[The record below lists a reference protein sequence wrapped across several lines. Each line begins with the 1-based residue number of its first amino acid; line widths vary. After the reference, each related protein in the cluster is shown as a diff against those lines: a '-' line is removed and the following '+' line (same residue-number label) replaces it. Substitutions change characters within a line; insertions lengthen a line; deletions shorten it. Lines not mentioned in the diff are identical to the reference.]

1 LWMREKRGWTAIE
14 TMTEDYVARRLEASG
29 IVQGVG
35 FRPFVYQLAKKY
47 NLTGDV
53 ANTSSGVTIYI
64 QGNLSS
70 IESFSQ
76 DLAQKNPP
84 LSCITKISVDP
95 EAVKDIKGFTIA
107 KSKNSIGKSALISP
121 DVSVCDDCLRELFD
135 PTDRRYLYPFINC
148 TNCGPRYTIIDDIPY
163 DRPKTSMKHF
173 KMCKRCQSEYD
184 NPENRRFHAQP
195 NACDVCG
202 PNVTLYD
209 NRRRKI
215 ETENPIK
222 KTAALLKQGFIL
234 AIKGLGGYH
243 LAADAENSDAV
254 TLLRK
259 RKHREEKP
267 LAVMSVNLES
277 ILRYADIKPEEQA
290 LLASIQRPIVILK
303 KKQSGTPDLK
313 PLADAVAP
321 GNRYFGAMLPYTPLH
336 YLLLS
341 PDVTG
346 QDFTALVMTSG
357 NMSEEPIAI
366 DNDDAFKRLSGIA
379 DYFLVH
385 NRDIYLR
392 SDDSIIRRSA
402 GVVQFIR
409 RSRGYIPTPV
419 FLNKKVSPIL
429 ACGAELK
436 NTICITKE
444 DRAFL
449 SQHIGDLENIATY
462 EFFQLTVRHMKRILD
477 IHPEIVACDL
487 HPDYMSTR
495 YAMEQDK
502 VEKVRVQ
509 HHHAHIVS
517 CMAENKL
524 NGDVIGLSFD
534 GTGYGTDGAIW
545 GGEIFVA
552 DEEKFTRK
560 AHISYVPMPG
570 GAAAIK
576 EPWRMAVSYLYEA
589 FGQEFK
595 SLRLPG
601 LNKFDE
607 KKIKIIAEMIE
618 KKVNSPDTSSLG
630 RLFDAIAAICGIR
643 DTVHFEGQAAIEL
656 EMAAGE
662 KTNDIYDYEWT
673 SGDIYRILPGPV
685 IRGVVKDIENGVD
698 ICRISSK
705 FHQTLVSLF
714 SDLCET
720 IRKETKL
727 KRVVLSGGVFQNSLL
742 LTGLFNALEK
752 KDFKVYTHRLVPAND
767 GGISLGQAVIA
778 NAVVNGW

>member
-1 LWMREKRGWTAIE
+1 MA
-14 TMTEDYVARRLEASG
+14 EDYVARRLEASG

-47 NLTGDV
+47 DLKGDV
-53 ANTSSGVTIYI
+53 ANTSAGVTIYI
-64 QGNLSS
+64 EGALSS
-70 IESFSQ
+70 IEAFSH
-76 DLAQKNPP
+76 DLTQKNPP
-84 LSCITKISVDP
+84 LSSITNISVYP
-95 EAVKDIKGFTIA
+95 EGVKDIQEFTIS
-107 KSKNSIGKSALISP
+107 KSKNSIGKKALISP
-121 DVSVCDDCLRELFD
+121 DVSVCEDCLRELFD
-135 PTDRRYLYPFINC
+135 PADRRYRYPFINC

-173 KMCKRCQSEYD
+173 QMCKRCQVEYD
-184 NPENRRFHAQP
+184 DPENRRFHAEP

-202 PNVTLYD
+202 PHVTLYD
-209 NRRRKI
+209 NVRRKI
-215 ETENPIK
+215 ETENPIEK
-222 KTAALLKQGFIL
+222 AATLLKQGFIL

-254 TLLRK
+254 ILLRK

-267 LAVMSVNLES
+267 LALMSADIEH
-277 ILRYADIKPEEQA
+277 IRRYAQIQPEEQA
-290 LLASIQRPIVILK
+290 LLKSIKRPIVILK
-303 KKQSGTPDLK
+303 KKQPGTPDFK
-313 PLADAVAP
+313 ILAGEVAP

-336 YLLLS
+336 FLLLS

-346 QDFTALVMTSG
+346 QNFTALVMTSG

-402 GVVQFIR
+402 GATRFIR

-419 FLNKKVSPIL
+419 FLKKKVSPIL

-436 NTICITKE
+436 NTICLIKG

-449 SQHIGDLENIATY
+449 SQHIGDLENLATY
-462 EFFQLTVRHMKRILD
+462 EFFQLTIGHMKRILD
-477 IHPEIVACDL
+477 INPELIACDL

-495 YAMEQDK
+495 YAMEQDG
-502 VEKVRVQ
+502 VEKIQVQ

-524 NGDVIGLSFD
+524 DGDVIGLSFD

-545 GGEIFVA
+545 GGEILVA
-552 DEEKFTRK
+552 DEKKIIRK

-570 GAAAIK
+570 GEAAIR
-576 EPWRMAVSYLYEA
+576 EPWRMAVSYLHDA

-595 SLRLPG
+595 NLRLPG
-601 LNKFDE
+601 LNQFDE

-630 RLFDAIAAICGIR
+630 RFFDGIAAICGIR
-643 DTVHFEGQAAIEL
+643 SAVHFEGQAAMEL

-662 KTNDIYDYEWT
+662 KTEENYDYEWT
-673 SGDIYRILPGPV
+673 SGDVYRILPGPI
-685 IRGVVKDIENGVD
+685 IRGVVRDIENGVH
-698 ICRISSK
+698 ISQISSK
-705 FHQTLVSLF
+705 FHQTLVKLF

-720 IRKETKL
+720 IRKETQL
-727 KRVVLSGGVFQNSLL
+727 KRIVLSGGVFQNSLL
-742 LTGLFNALEK
+742 LTGLSEALEK
-752 KDFKVYTHRLVPAND
+752 KDFIVFTHRLIPTND

-778 NAVVNGW
+778 ANAAGASRRD

>member
-1 LWMREKRGWTAIE
+1 MA
-14 TMTEDYVARRLEASG
+14 EDYVARRLEASG

-47 NLTGDV
+47 NLKGDV
-53 ANTSSGVTIYI
+53 ANTSAGVTIYI
-64 QGNLSS
+64 EGTSDS

-76 DLAQKNPP
+76 DLVQKNPP
-84 LSCITKISVDP
+84 LSCITEILVNP
-95 EAVKDIKGFTIA
+95 EAVKNTKEFTIA
-107 KSKNSIGKSALISP
+107 KSKNSTGKSALISP

-135 PTDRRYLYPFINC
+135 PTDRRYQYPFINC

-173 KMCKRCQSEYD
+173 KMCKRCQAEYD
-184 NPENRRFHAQP
+184 DPGNRRFHAQP

-202 PNVTLYD
+202 PHVSLYD
-209 NRRRKI
+209 NTRRRI
-215 ETENPIK
+215 EAENPIE

-243 LAADAENSDAV
+243 LAADAENSNAV

-259 RKHREEKP
+259 RKRREEKP
-267 LAVMSVNLES
+267 LAVMSV
-277 ILRYADIKPEEQA
+277 DIEHICRFAQIQPEEQA
-290 LLASIQRPIVILK
+290 LLTSIQRPIVILK
-303 KKQSGTPDLK
+303 KKQPGTPYFK
-313 PLADAVAP
+313 PLADGVAP

-341 PDVTG
+341 QELTG
-346 QDFTALVMTSG
+346 QDFTALIMTSG

-366 DNDDAFKRLSGIA
+366 DNDDAFKRLSRIA

-402 GVVQFIR
+402 GAERFIR
-409 RSRGYIPTPV
+409 RSRGYIPAPV
-419 FLNKKVSPIL
+419 FLKKKVPPIL

-436 NTICITKE
+436 NTICLTKE

-449 SQHIGDLENIATY
+449 SQHIGDLENPATY
-462 EFFQLTVRHMKRILD
+462 EFFQLTIRHMKRILD
-477 IHPEIVACDL
+477 INPEMIACDL

-495 YAMEQDK
+495 YAMEQSK
-502 VEKVRVQ
+502 AEIVRVQ

-524 NGDVIGLSFD
+524 TGDVIGLSFD
-534 GTGYGTDGAIW
+534 GTGYGADGAIW
-545 GGEIFVA
+545 GGEILVA
-552 DEEKFTRK
+552 DEEKFIRK

-570 GAAAIK
+570 GDAAIK
-576 EPWRMAVSYLYEA
+576 EPWRMAVSYLYDA
-589 FGQEFK
+589 FGPEFK
-595 SLRLPG
+595 THRLPI

-607 KKIKIIAEMIE
+607 NKIKIIAEMIE

-643 DTVHFEGQAAIEL
+643 NVVHFEGQAAIEL

-662 KTNDIYDYEWT
+662 KTNEIYDYEWI
-673 SGDIYRILPGPV
+673 SGDVYRILPGPV
-685 IRGVVKDIENGVD
+685 IRGVAKDIENGVH
-698 ICRISSK
+698 ICKISSK
-705 FHQTLVSLF
+705 FHQTLVRLF

-720 IRKETKL
+720 IRRETEL
-727 KRVVLSGGVFQNSLL
+727 KRIVLSGGVFQNSLL
-742 LTGLFNALEK
+742 LTGL
-752 KDFKVYTHRLVPAND
+752 T
-767 GGISLGQAVIA
+767 
-778 NAVVNGW
+778 

>member
-1 LWMREKRGWTAIE
+1 M
-14 TMTEDYVARRLEASG
+14 TMAEDHVARRLEASG

-47 NLTGDV
+47 NLKGDV

-64 QGNLSS
+64 EGNLSN

-84 LSCITKISVDP
+84 LSHITKISVDP
-95 EAVKDIKGFTIA
+95 EAVKNTKGFTIA
-107 KSKNSIGKSALISP
+107 KSQNSIGKSALISP

-135 PTDRRYLYPFINC
+135 PADRRYRYPFINC

-163 DRPKTSMKHF
+163 DRRKTSMKHF

-184 NPENRRFHAQP
+184 DPENRRFHAQP

-202 PNVTLYD
+202 PHVTLYD
-209 NRRRKI
+209 NIRRKI

-254 TLLRK
+254 TLLRN

-277 ILRYADIKPEEQA
+277 IRRYADIKPEEQA
-290 LLASIQRPIVILK
+290 LLTSIQRPIVILK
-303 KKQSGTPDLK
+303 KKQPGTPDFK
-313 PLADAVAP
+313 TLADEVAP

-336 YLLLS
+336 YLLLNQGL
-341 PDVTG
+341 TG
-346 QDFTALVMTSG
+346 QDFTAMVMTSG

-402 GVVQFIR
+402 GAVRFIR

-419 FLNKKVSPIL
+419 FLKKKVPPIL

-436 NTICITKE
+436 NTICITKD

-449 SQHIGDLENIATY
+449 SQHIGDLENLATY
-462 EFFQLTVRHMKRILD
+462 DFFQLTIRHMKRILD
-477 IHPEIVACDL
+477 INPEIIVCDL

-495 YAMEQDK
+495 YAMEQDNI
-502 VEKVRVQ
+502 EKVRVQ

-524 NGDVIGLSFD
+524 NGDVIGLAFD

-545 GGEIFVA
+545 GGEILVA
-552 DEEKFTRK
+552 GEEKFTRK

-576 EPWRMAVSYLYEA
+576 EPWRMAVSYLHDA

-595 SLRLPG
+595 NLRLPG

-662 KTNDIYDYEWT
+662 KTDEIYDYEWT

-685 IRGVVKDIENGVD
+685 IRGVVKDIENGVH
-698 ICRISSK
+698 ICKISSK

-727 KRVVLSGGVFQNSLL
+727 KRIVLSGGVFQNSLL
-742 LTGLFNALEK
+742 LTGLFKALEK
-752 KDFKVYTHRLVPAND
+752 KDFKVFTHRLVPAND

-778 NAVVNGW
+778 SAVGGAA

>member
-1 LWMREKRGWTAIE
+1 M
-14 TMTEDYVARRLEASG
+14 TMAEDYVARRLEASG

-47 NLTGDV
+47 NLKGDV
-53 ANTSSGVTIYI
+53 ANTSTGVTIYI
-64 QGNLSS
+64 EGALSN

-84 LSCITKISVDP
+84 LSCITNISVDT
-95 EAVKDIKGFTIA
+95 EAVKNTQGFTIG
-107 KSKNSIGKSALISP
+107 KSKNTIGKSALISP

-173 KMCKRCQSEYD
+173 EMCKRCQAEYD
-184 NPENRRFHAQP
+184 DPENRRFHAQP

-202 PNVTLYD
+202 PHVALYD
-209 NRRRKI
+209 NTRREI
-215 ETENPIK
+215 ETENPIE

-243 LAADAENSDAV
+243 LAADAENNDAV
-254 TLLRK
+254 ILLRK

-267 LAVMSVNLES
+267 LALMS
-277 ILRYADIKPEEQA
+277 ADIEHIRRFAQIQPEEQA
-290 LLASIQRPIVILK
+290 LLTSIQRPIVLLK
-303 KKQSGTPDLK
+303 KKQPGTPDFK

-321 GNRYFGAMLPYTPLH
+321 GNKYFGAMLPYTPLH

-341 PDVTG
+341 KGLTG

-379 DYFLVH
+379 DYFLIH

-392 SDDSIIRRSA
+392 SDDSIIRRSTGA
-402 GVVQFIR
+402 VRFIR

-419 FLNKKVSPIL
+419 FLKKKVPPIL

-436 NTICITKE
+436 NTICLTKD

-449 SQHIGDLENIATY
+449 SQHVGDLENLATY
-462 EFFQLTVRHMKRILD
+462 EFFQLTIRHMRRILD
-477 IHPEIVACDL
+477 INPEIIACDL

-502 VEKVRVQ
+502 VEKAQVQ

-524 NGDVIGLSFD
+524 NGDVIGLAFD

-545 GGEIFVA
+545 GGEILVA
-552 DEEKFTRK
+552 DEEIFMRK

-570 GAAAIK
+570 GEAAIK
-576 EPWRMAVSYLYEA
+576 EPWRMTVSYLYDA
-589 FGQEFK
+589 FGQKFK
-595 SLRLPG
+595 TLRLPF

-607 KKIKIIAEMIE
+607 KKVKIIAEMIE

-643 DTVHFEGQAAIEL
+643 NTVHFEGQAAIEL

-662 KTNDIYDYEWT
+662 KTDEIYDYEWT
-673 SGDIYRILPGPV
+673 SGDVYRILPGPV
-685 IRGVVKDIENGVD
+685 IRGIVKDIENGVHT
-698 ICRISSK
+698 CKISSK
-705 FHQTLVSLF
+705 FHQTLVRLF

-720 IRKETKL
+720 IRKETEL

-742 LTGLFNALEK
+742 LTGLSEALEK
-752 KDFKVYTHRLVPAND
+752 KNFKVFTHRLVPAND

-778 NAVVNGW
+778 NAVVNGR

>member
-1 LWMREKRGWTAIE
+1 L
-14 TMTEDYVARRLEASG
+14 TMAEDYVARRLEASG

-47 NLTGDV
+47 NLKGDV
-53 ANTSSGVTIYI
+53 ANTSTGVTIYI
-64 QGNLSS
+64 EGALSN

-84 LSCITKISVDP
+84 LSCITKISFDP
-95 EAVKDIKGFTIA
+95 EAVKNIKGFTIA
-107 KSKNSIGKSALISP
+107 KSINSTGKSALISP
-121 DVSVCDDCLRELFD
+121 DVSVCDDCLQELFN
-135 PTDRRYLYPFINC
+135 PADRRYLYPFINC

-173 KMCKRCQSEYD
+173 QMCEKCQAEYD

-202 PNVTLYD
+202 PHVTLYD
-209 NRRRKI
+209 NTRREIK
-215 ETENPIK
+215 TENPIE

-267 LAVMSVNLES
+267 LAVMSVSLKC
-277 ILRYADIKPEEQA
+277 IRRYADIKPEEQA
-290 LLASIQRPIVILK
+290 LLISIQRPIVLLK
-303 KKQSGTPDLK
+303 KKQPGTPDFK
-313 PLADAVAP
+313 HLADAVAP
-321 GNRYFGAMLPYTPLH
+321 GNKYFGAMLPYTPLH
-336 YLLLS
+336 YLLLN

-346 QDFTALVMTSG
+346 QDFIALVMTSG
-357 NMSEEPIAI
+357 NISEEPIAI

-379 DYFLVH
+379 DYFLIH

-402 GVVQFIR
+402 GAVRFIR

-419 FLNKKVSPIL
+419 FLKKKVPPIL

-436 NTICITKE
+436 NTICFTKE

-449 SQHIGDLENIATY
+449 SQHIGDLENLATY
-462 EFFQLTVRHMKRILD
+462 EFFQLTIRHMKRILD
-477 IHPEIVACDL
+477 ISPEIIACDL

-517 CMAENKL
+517 CMAENNL
-524 NGDVIGLSFD
+524 DGDVIGLAFD

-545 GGEIFVA
+545 GGEILVA
-552 DEEKFTRK
+552 DEEKFIRK

-570 GAAAIK
+570 SAAAIK
-576 EPWRMAVSYLYEA
+576 EPWRMAVSYLYDA
-589 FGQEFK
+589 FGQELK
-595 SLRLPG
+595 NHRLPF

-607 KKIKIIAEMIE
+607 KKIKIIAEMID
-618 KKVNSPDTSSLG
+618 KKLNSPDTSSLG

-643 DTVHFEGQAAIEL
+643 NTVHFEGQAAIEL

-662 KTNDIYDYEWT
+662 KTNEIYDYEWT
-673 SGDIYRILPGPV
+673 SGDVYRILPGPV
-685 IRGVVKDIENGVD
+685 IRGVVKDIENGVHTSE
-698 ICRISSK
+698 ISSK
-705 FHQTLVSLF
+705 FHQTLVRLF

-720 IRKETKL
+720 IRKETEL
-727 KRVVLSGGVFQNSLL
+727 KRIVLSGGVFQNSLL
-742 LTGLFNALEK
+742 LAGLSEALEK
-752 KDFKVYTHRLVPAND
+752 KDFKVVTHRLVPAND

-778 NAVVNGW
+778 NAVVNGR

>member
-1 LWMREKRGWTAIE
+1 L
-14 TMTEDYVARRLEASG
+14 TMAENYVARRLEASG

-47 NLTGDV
+47 NLKGDV
-53 ANTSSGVTIYI
+53 TNTSSGVTIYI
-64 QGNLSS
+64 EGALSN
-70 IESFSQ
+70 IEYFSQ

-84 LSCITKISVDP
+84 LSCITKISVYP
-95 EAVKDIKGFTIA
+95 EAVKDIKEFTIS
-107 KSKNSIGKSALISP
+107 KSKNSSGKSALISP
-121 DVSVCDDCLRELFD
+121 DVSVCEDCLRELFD
-135 PTDRRYLYPFINC
+135 PADRRYRYPFINC

-173 KMCKRCQSEYD
+173 KMCKRCQAEYD
-184 NPENRRFHAQP
+184 DPENRRFHAQP

-202 PNVTLYD
+202 PHVTLYD
-209 NRRRKI
+209 NTRREI
-215 ETENPIK
+215 ETENPIE

-267 LAVMSVNLES
+267 LALMS
-277 ILRYADIKPEEQA
+277 ADIEHIRRFAQIQSQEQA

-303 KKQSGTPDLK
+303 KKQSGTSDFK

-321 GNRYFGAMLPYTPLH
+321 GNKYFGAMLPYTPLH

-341 PDVTG
+341 QGLTG
-346 QDFTALVMTSG
+346 EDFTALVMTSG

-366 DNDDAFKRLSGIA
+366 DNADAFKRLSGIA

-402 GVVQFIR
+402 GAVRFIR

-419 FLNKKVSPIL
+419 FLKKKVLPIL

-436 NTICITKE
+436 NTICLTKE

-449 SQHIGDLENIATY
+449 SQHIGDLENLATY
-462 EFFQLTVRHMKRILD
+462 EFFQLTIRHMKRILD
-477 IHPEIVACDL
+477 INPEIIACDL

-524 NGDVIGLSFD
+524 DGDVIGLSFD

-545 GGEIFVA
+545 GGEILVA
-552 DEEKFTRK
+552 DEEKFIRK

-576 EPWRMAVSYLYEA
+576 EPWRMAVSYLHDA

-595 SLRLPG
+595 NLRLPV

-630 RLFDAIAAICGIR
+630 RFFDGIAAICGIR
-643 DTVHFEGQAAIEL
+643 NAVHFEGQAAIEL

-662 KTNDIYDYEWT
+662 RTDEIYDYEWA
-673 SGDIYRILPGPV
+673 SGDVYKILPGPV
-685 IRGVVKDIENGVD
+685 IRGVVKDIENGVH
-698 ICRISSK
+698 ICKISSK
-705 FHQTLVSLF
+705 FHQTLVRLF

-720 IRKETKL
+720 IRKETEL
-727 KRVVLSGGVFQNSLL
+727 KRIVLSGGAFQNSLL
-742 LTGLFNALEK
+742 LTGLSEALEK
-752 KDFKVYTHRLVPAND
+752 KDFIVFTHRLVPAND
-767 GGISLGQAVIA
+767 GGISLGQSVIA
-778 NAVVNGW
+778 ANAAGASRRD